1 MEDRPDGVVDAEG
14 WLGPGEE
21 LEEDGVLREMA
32 EQGLELLAEVDG
44 SVGAGGVGVSTDAR
58 RVSGG
63 GGGGGFD
70 AYACVVFAYPCV
82 AW

>member
-1 MEDRPDGVVDAEG
+1 MPVASGAGEAQGLEGRPDGVVDAEG

-44 SVGAGGVGVSTDAR
+44 SVGAEGLVSAWLLAGSREGGI
-58 RVSGG
+58 
-63 GGGGGFD
+63 
-70 AYACVVFAYPCV
+70 
-82 AW
+82 